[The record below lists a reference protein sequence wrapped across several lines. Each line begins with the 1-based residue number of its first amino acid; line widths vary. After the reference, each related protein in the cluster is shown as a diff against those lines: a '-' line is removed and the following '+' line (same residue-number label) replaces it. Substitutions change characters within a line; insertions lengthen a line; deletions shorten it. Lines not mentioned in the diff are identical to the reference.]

1 MTQKVSTYY
10 KAGNKLISNVKSA
23 YNATTDGSGQN
34 LELLAEGSAN
44 VAFVQGDV
52 YNHWINSHPQF
63 ADKFTVIVTDRTE
76 HVQLIMRD
84 GMTEDDIQKKKVLKY
99 SLDYKNLVVQVHGEI
114 CNYLNQTI

>member
-1 MTQKVSTYY
+1 MHVNFSSWHRPIGANKLYISQQYLLTQKVSTYY

-84 GMTEDDIQKKKVLKY
+84 GMTEDDIQKKKRY
-99 SLDYKNLVVQVHGEI
+99 
-114 CNYLNQTI
+114 